1 MIKWWRRFKELPT
14 KWPERSHAQL
24 TQGTNERMNRRIIES
39 MNAWTLNHW
48 MNGPMNLN
56 QWTTMNQWTN
66 ESMKQS
72 IDQWVRESMNQWV
85 NESMNQWIKESTVI
99 EPMKQ
104 WWWFSESKNQ
114 WVSQWIL
121 EPMNQWISDS
131 MHIDF
136 MSQSTNE
143 SMNGWIS
150 EAMNEG
156 TNEWHLLATPLS
168 YSYFFS
174 ERPLIWAASALNCL
188 PATSSAASATQFFP
202 LRSQHGRF
210 CNLQLQFKKKM

>member
-1 MIKWWRRFKELPT
+1 
-14 KWPERSHAQL
+14 
-24 TQGTNERMNRRIIES
+24 
-39 MNAWTLNHW
+39 
-48 MNGPMNLN
+48 
-56 QWTTMNQWTN
+56 
-66 ESMKQS
+66 
-72 IDQWVRESMNQWV
+72 MNQWV

-104 WWWFSESKNQ
+104 GWWFSESKNQ

-121 EPMNQWISDS
+121 EPMNQWISDA

-188 PATSSAASATQFFP
+188 PAPSSAASATQFFP

-210 CNLQLQFKKKM
+210 CNLQLQFKKENVKASNIININASTKIKGKKEGRQEGSKQAREEGRKVLRMLALSLSEIVTVLCVLLYATHTCYLQPRN